1 MALSINRFTLPS
13 SSTPW
18 SLSGLWVAAGL
29 AMVTLSGCTYFL
41 LPEQSF
47 AIAAALRRRDRA
59 AGARGPSGR
68 GAHGAG
74 LVQQARE
81 FQRARDARP
90 RDAAL
95 PVHAVF
101 LGR

>member
-47 AIAAALRRRDRA
+47 AIAAALLILLLAVADLRFGFLA
-59 AGARGPSGR
+59 FVLLYP
-68 GAHGAG
+68 
-74 LVQQARE
+74 
-81 FQRARDARP
+81 F
-90 RDAAL
+90 
-95 PVHAVF
+95 HAVF